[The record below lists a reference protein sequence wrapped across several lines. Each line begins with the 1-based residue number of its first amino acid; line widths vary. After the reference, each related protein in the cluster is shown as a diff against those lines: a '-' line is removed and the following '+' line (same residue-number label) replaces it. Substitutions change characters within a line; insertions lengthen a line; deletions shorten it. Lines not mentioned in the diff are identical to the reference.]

1 MCPSMYGHAPMYIGA
16 HVCPVAHVNQCVY
29 CVYVGQG
36 LMPALVLH
44 HSSLYITNVGLQQNR
59 LSSLAS

>member
-1 MCPSMYGHAPMYIGA
+1 MYGHAPMCIGA
-16 HVCPVAHVNQCVY
+16 HVCPVAHANQCTDGV
-29 CVYVGQG
+29 CVGQG

-44 HSSLYITNVGLQQNR
+44 HSPLHITNVGLQQSR